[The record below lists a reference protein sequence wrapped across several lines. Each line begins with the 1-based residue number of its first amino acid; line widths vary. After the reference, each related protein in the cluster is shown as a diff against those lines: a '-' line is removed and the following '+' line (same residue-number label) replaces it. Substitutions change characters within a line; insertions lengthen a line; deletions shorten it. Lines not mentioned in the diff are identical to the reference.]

1 MDGAGS
7 SVHWHQ
13 RRKTSDTHQIP
24 RLCLGWT
31 NAGKKGHKEP
41 ARGGQAALYWPAAP
55 TGGAVWPSGSGM
67 RCPQPNRGLEA
78 KQPGRQS
85 A

>member
-24 RLCLGWT
+24 RLCLSWT

-55 TGGAVWPSGSGM
+55 TGGLFGRVAQECGVFSPT
-67 RCPQPNRGLEA
+67 EA
-78 KQPGRQS
+78 
-85 A
+85 